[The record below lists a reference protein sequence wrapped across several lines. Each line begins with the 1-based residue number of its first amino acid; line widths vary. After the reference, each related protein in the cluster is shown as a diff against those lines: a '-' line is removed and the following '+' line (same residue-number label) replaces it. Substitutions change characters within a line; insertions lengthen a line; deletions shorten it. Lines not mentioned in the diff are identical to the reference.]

1 MKKTGIYSGSFN
13 PIHIGHLAI
22 ANWICEYTDTE
33 EVWFLVSPRNP
44 LKEAGELMEEKL
56 RLAMVEAAIGDYP
69 KFSVSDIEFSLPRP
83 SYTIDTLR
91 TLRSTYP
98 DRSFQLIIGS
108 DSWAQIDRWKQYDE
122 LIREFPLLIYPRK
135 DYPIEIPEGCP
146 TVRGVDAPL
155 LEISSTHI
163 RQALRAGK
171 DIRFFLP
178 EPVRPFLIE
187 QLRLPE

>member
-1 MKKTGIYSGSFN
+1 
-13 PIHIGHLAI
+13 
-22 ANWICEYTDTE
+22 
-33 EVWFLVSPRNP
+33 
-44 LKEAGELMEEKL
+44 MEEKL

-135 DYPIEIPEGCP
+135 DYPIEIPEDCP
-146 TVRGVDAPL
+146 TVHGVDAPL
-155 LEISSTHI
+155 LEISS
-163 RQALRAGK
+163 RPSG
-171 DIRFFLP
+171 P
-178 EPVRPFLIE
+178 EKTSVSSFQSPSVPS
-187 QLRLPE
+187 